1 MTADAQG
8 RHLAYD
14 NAGRLIQAT
23 SAFSVLGEYSYDA
36 RNRRASK
43 FSANGST
50 WYHYDAQGHLIEE
63 THADGTLVRDYIWTD
78 STPIALITKDPTT
91 GTETV
96 TYLHTDYDNTP
107 RMATNQSGSILWR
120 WEGVF
125 GSTLPNPA
133 GVDVT
138 LRYPGQT
145 YDSETGL
152 SYNWN
157 RYYDPSTGRYVSSD
171 PVGLQGGIN
180 TYTYALNSPTNFID
194 PLGLCAGNKNK
205 CIQDFL
211 ENNYGYFLAEHIIP
225 NFSLTSYWPT
235 NPNFRNAIETT
246 AELAVMKGGV
256 VFGAGSLGKYLVS
269 QGVSQGAILETGAGV
284 ATEAAAVAS
293 VSLAAFS
300 TTAEMLAYLNCINQ

>member
-152 SYNWN
+152 SYNWE
-157 RYYDPSTGRYVSSD
+157 RYYDPTTGWFISANPVSVEEHVANAFTDLRS
-171 PVGLQGGIN
+171 GAMTAHSSQ
-180 TYTYALNSPTNFID
+180 
-194 PLGLCAGNKNK
+194 AGHP
-205 CIQDFL
+205 I
-211 ENNYGYFLAEHIIP
+211 
-225 NFSLTSYWPT
+225 
-235 NPNFRNAIETT
+235 
-246 AELAVMKGGV
+246 
-256 VFGAGSLGKYLVS
+256 
-269 QGVSQGAILETGAGV
+269 
-284 ATEAAAVAS
+284 
-293 VSLAAFS
+293 
-300 TTAEMLAYLNCINQ
+300 